1 MTASGLDG
9 GRLAVLVHEVRS
21 PVAALSAVA
30 EAARESAWDDAN
42 ATGSGLVRL
51 ALAACR
57 AIERLLV
64 DAAVASVRLE
74 RLDLGSLVR
83 DAVAAHAVGGGDVVA
98 EEGERDLVVDGDP
111 VRLRQVLDNLIVNAL
126 AYGDA
131 TRVTVRA
138 SRSGETVRVTVS
150 DAGPGIPERNL
161 DRIFERG
168 VQLDGSTRG
177 SGLGLALARTIVEAH
192 GGELTVDSTLGVGST
207 FTIALPASSAQ
218 PDTRASS
225 S

>member
-1 MTASGLDG
+1 MTASRLDG
-9 GRLAVLVHEVRS
+9 VRLEVLVHEVRS

-30 EAARESAWDDAN
+30 EAAREAAWDDA
-42 ATGSGLVRL
+42 TGSDLVRL
-51 ALAACR
+51 ALAASR

-64 DAAVASVRLE
+64 DAAVASVRAE

-83 DAVAAHAVGGGDVVA
+83 DAVAAHAVRGADVVA
-98 EEGERDLVVDGDP
+98 EEGEGDLVVDGDP
-111 VRLRQVLDNLIVNAL
+111 IRLRQVLDNLLVNAL
-126 AYGDA
+126 AYGEA

-138 SRSGETVRVTVS
+138 TRSGQAVRVTVS
-150 DAGPGIPERNL
+150 DAGPGIPKSEI
-161 DRIFERG
+161 DRIFELG
-168 VQLDGSTRG
+168 VRLDSTPRG

-192 GGELTVDSTLGVGST
+192 GGELTVDSTPGAGSN

>member
-9 GRLAVLVHEVRS
+9 VRLAVLVHEVRS

-30 EAARESAWDDAN
+30 EAAQESAWDDA
-42 ATGSGLVRL
+42 TGSDLVRL

-83 DAVAAHAVGGGDVVA
+83 DAVAAHAVRGGDVVA

-138 SRSGETVRVTVS
+138 TRSGEAVRVTVS
-150 DAGPGIPERNL
+150 DAGPGIPEWNL

-168 VQLDGSTRG
+168 MQLGSTTRG

-207 FTIALPASSAQ
+207 FTIALPASTASA
-218 PDTRASS
+218 
-225 S
+225 

>member
-9 GRLAVLVHEVRS
+9 VRLAVLVHEVRS

-30 EAARESAWDDAN
+30 EAARESAWDDA
-42 ATGSGLVRL
+42 TGSDLVRL

-83 DAVAAHAVGGGDVVA
+83 DAVAAHAVRGGDVVA

-111 VRLRQVLDNLIVNAL
+111 VRIRQVLDNLIVNAL

-138 SRSGETVRVTVS
+138 TRSGEAVRVTVS
-150 DAGPGIPERNL
+150 DAGPGIPEWNL

-168 VQLDGSTRG
+168 MQLGSTTRG

-207 FTIALPASSAQ
+207 FTIALPASTASA
-218 PDTRASS
+218 
-225 S
+225 